1 MMFPVVTCSSP
12 NFFTPMY
19 FGLLSRPFFTEPVPF
34 LCAHSMT
41 AVRGALALERD
52 DERRKDAIRDDSA
65 AGAVWDHIC
74 SGLRRQVWHLSSW
87 RSFASVSAAFS
98 LKRQNRRLQ

>member
-1 MMFPVVTCSSP
+1 
-12 NFFTPMY
+12 MY

-52 DERRKDAIRDDSA
+52 DERRKDDVEIFDESA
-65 AGAVWDHIC
+65 KACMALGKGARRRVKATRASQGRSSAGRGYSDE
-74 SGLRRQVWHLSSW
+74 S
-87 RSFASVSAAFS
+87 
-98 LKRQNRRLQ
+98 